1 MSKNR
6 ITYSFI
12 CNLKDLPG
20 YKVYYQVIGWTIR
33 DHKEVLLCEDGT
45 TLEID
50 LEKLK
55 EMISDKDFLQF
66 NYNDYMEELWYFG
79 SPVKNVKRC
88 PI

>member
-12 CNLKDLPG
+12 CDIKDRPG
-20 YKVYYQVIGWTIR
+20 YKVRYHVIGWTIR

-50 LEKLK
+50 PAKLK

-66 NYNDYMEELWYFG
+66 NYDDYMEELWPFG
-79 SPVKNVKRC
+79 SLMKNVKRC